1 MQTSVYSLKKV
12 SEAGF
17 ITFLRDIIKPTISIL
32 NFMTQKRR
40 IKTYMYLNKNNLCSY
55 AMSKFLPKGRF
66 KWIDP
71 KEFNSNKC
79 QQQ

>member
-1 MQTSVYSLKKV
+1 
-12 SEAGF
+12 
-17 ITFLRDIIKPTISIL
+17 
-32 NFMTQKRR
+32 
-40 IKTYMYLNKNNLCSY
+40 MYLNKNNLCSY